1 MDFLTHS
8 LLPLPEVRDFQQ
20 RLSAPNLPWRD
31 GRLTAGDQAAL
42 VKNNYQLDPNSE
54 LTLAISNRVTSALA
68 SDLLVKSFSLV
79 RKVHSLL
86 VSRSIAGDS
95 YGWHVDNPFSR
106 HGRRDLSFTCF
117 LSDEDTYVGGS
128 LMIQSGGEETKEFRL
143 PSGQIV
149 LYPSSALHCVTPVSS
164 GIRYVCVGWIE
175 SYVKSPDDRSMLF
188 NIDAGAR
195 GLLARHGR
203 SDELDLIFQSYTNAV
218 RRLSS

>member
-8 LLPLPEVRDFQQ
+8 LLPLPQVRDFQQ

-31 GRLTAGDQAAL
+31 GRVTAGDQAAL
-42 VKNNYQLDPNSE
+42 VKNNSQLDPNAE
-54 LTLAISNRVTSALA
+54 LFHAISNSITTALTS
-68 SDLLVKSFSLV
+68 DPLVKSFSLV

-86 VSRSIAGDS
+86 VSRTSVGDQ

-117 LSDEDTYVGGS
+117 PSDEGTYVGGS
-128 LMIQSGGEETKEFRL
+128 LVVQTGGDETKEFRL
-143 PSGQIV
+143 SPGQIV
-149 LYPSSALHCVTPVSS
+149 LYPSSTLHCVTPVVS
-164 GIRYVCVGWIE
+164 GVRYACVGWIE
-175 SYVKSPDDRSMLF
+175 SYVKGSDDRSMLF

>member
-1 MDFLTHS
+1 MDFITHS
-8 LLPLPEVRDFQQ
+8 LLPLSEVRDFQQ

-42 VKNNYQLDPNSE
+42 VKNNHQLDPNFE
-54 LTLAISNRVTSALA
+54 LTLSISNCITSALTC
-68 SDLLVKSFSLV
+68 DPLVKSFSLV

-86 VSRSIAGDS
+86 VSKSCAGDS

-117 LSDEDTYVGGS
+117 LSDEDTYEGGS
-128 LMIQSGGEETKEFRL
+128 LMIQSGGDETREFRL
-143 PSGQIV
+143 SPGQIV
-149 LYPSSALHCVTPVSS
+149 LYPSSTLHCVSPVLS
-164 GIRYVCVGWIE
+164 GVRFVCVGWIE
-175 SYVKSPDDRSMLF
+175 SYVKAPDDRSMLF

>member
-1 MDFLTHS
+1 MDFITHS

-42 VKNNYQLDPNSE
+42 VKNNYQLDPNAE
-54 LTLAISNRVTSALA
+54 LTLEITNCVTSALI
-68 SDLLVKSFSLV
+68 SDPLVKSFSLV

-86 VSRSIAGDS
+86 VSRSSTGDS

-117 LSDEDTYVGGS
+117 LSDDDNYEGGS

-143 PSGQIV
+143 PPGQIV
-149 LYPSSALHCVTPVSS
+149 LYPSSTLHCVTPVSS

-203 SDELDLIFQSYTNAV
+203 SVELDLIFQSYTNAV

>member
-8 LLPLPEVRDFQQ
+8 LLPLSEVRNFQQ

-42 VKNNYQLDPNSE
+42 VKHNYQLDPNAE
-54 LTLAISNRVTSALA
+54 LTLAISNCITTALTS
-68 SDLLVKSFSLV
+68 DPLVKSFSLV

-86 VSRSIAGDS
+86 VSRSSVGDS

-117 LSDEDTYVGGS
+117 LSDEHTYEGGA
-128 LMIQSGGEETKEFRL
+128 LTIQTGGDETKEFRL
-143 PSGQIV
+143 SPGEIV
-149 LYPSSALHCVTPVSS
+149 LYPSSTIHCVTPVVS
-164 GIRYVCVGWIE
+164 GVRYVCVGWIE
-175 SYVKSPDDRSMLF
+175 SYVKAPDDRSMLF

-195 GLLARHGR
+195 GLLARYGR

>member
-8 LLPLPEVRDFQQ
+8 LLPLPDVRDFQQ
-20 RLSAPNLPWRD
+20 RLSVPNLPWRD

-42 VKNNYQLDPNSE
+42 VKNNSQLDPNDE
-54 LTLAISNRVTSALA
+54 LTLAIGKCVSSALT
-68 SDLLVKSFSLV
+68 SDPLVKSFSLV
-79 RKVHSLL
+79 RKVHSLV
-86 VSRSIAGDS
+86 VSRSNTGDS

-106 HGRRDLSFTCF
+106 YGRRDLSFTCF
-117 LSDEDTYVGGS
+117 LSDEGTYEGGS
-128 LMIQSGGEETKEFRL
+128 LMIQSGSEETKEFRL
-143 PSGQIV
+143 PPGQIV
-149 LYPSSALHCVTPVSS
+149 LYPSSTLHCVTPVVS
-164 GIRYVCVGWIE
+164 GVRYVCVGWIE
-175 SYVKSPDDRSMLF
+175 SYIKAPEDRTILF

>member
-8 LLPLPEVRDFQQ
+8 LLPFPAVCDFQQ

-31 GRLTAGDQAAL
+31 GRLTAGDHAAL
-42 VKNNYQLDPNSE
+42 VKNNHQLDPNAE
-54 LTLAISNRVTSALA
+54 LTLAISNSISSAVK
-68 SDLLVKSFSLV
+68 SDPLIKSFSLV

-86 VSRSIAGDS
+86 VSRSSAGDS

-117 LSDEDTYVGGS
+117 LSDEDTYQGGS
-128 LMIQSGGEETKEFRL
+128 LMIQSGGEETKQFRL
-143 PSGQIV
+143 PPGQIV
-149 LYPSSALHCVTPVSS
+149 IYPSSTLHCVEPVLS
-164 GIRYVCVGWIE
+164 GVRYVCVGWIE
-175 SYVKSPDDRSMLF
+175 SYVKAPDDRSILF

-203 SDELDLIFQSYTNAV
+203 SDELDLIFQSYSNAV
-218 RRLSS
+218 RRFSS

>member
-20 RLSAPNLPWRD
+20 RLNAPNLPWRD
-31 GRLTAGDQAAL
+31 GRLTAGDQAAS
-42 VKNNYQLDPNSE
+42 VKNNYQLDPNAE
-54 LTLAISNRVTSALA
+54 LTLAISSRVTSALT

-86 VSRSIAGDS
+86 VSRSCSGDS

-143 PSGQIV
+143 PPGQIV
-149 LYPSSALHCVTPVSS
+149 LYPSSTLHCVTPVSS

-203 SDELDLIFQSYTNAV
+203 SVELDLIFQSYTNAV

>member
-8 LLPLPEVRDFQQ
+8 LLPLPVVRDFQQ

-31 GRLTAGDQAAL
+31 GRLTAGYQAAL
-42 VKNNYQLDPNSE
+42 AKNNHQLDPKSQ
-54 LTLAISNRVTSALA
+54 LTLAISNCITSAVTSDPLI
-68 SDLLVKSFSLV
+68 KSFSLV

-86 VSRSIAGDS
+86 VSRSSAGDS

-106 HGRRDLSFTCF
+106 HGRRDLSFICF
-117 LSDEDTYVGGS
+117 LSDEDAYEGGS
-128 LMIQSGGEETKEFRL
+128 LMFQSGGEETKHFRL
-143 PSGQIV
+143 APGQIV
-149 LYPSSALHCVTPVSS
+149 IYPASTLHCVEPVVS
-164 GIRYVCVGWIE
+164 GVRYACVGWIE
-175 SYVKSPDDRSMLF
+175 SYVKGPDDRAILF

-203 SDELDLIFQSYTNAV
+203 SDELDLIFQSYSNAV

>member
-1 MDFLTHS
+1 MDFITHS
-8 LLPLPEVRDFQQ
+8 LLPLSEVRDFQQ

-42 VKNNYQLDPNSE
+42 VKNNHQLDPNFE
-54 LTLAISNRVTSALA
+54 LTLSISNCITSALT
-68 SDLLVKSFSLV
+68 SDPLVKSFSLV

-86 VSRSIAGDS
+86 VSKSCAGDS

-117 LSDEDTYVGGS
+117 LSDEDTYEGGS
-128 LMIQSGGEETKEFRL
+128 LMIQSGGDETREFRL
-143 PSGQIV
+143 SPGQIV
-149 LYPSSALHCVTPVSS
+149 LYPSSTLHCVSPVLS
-164 GIRYVCVGWIE
+164 GVRFVCVGWIE
-175 SYVKSPDDRSMLF
+175 SYVKAPDDRSMLF

>member
-1 MDFLTHS
+1 MDFITHS
-8 LLPLPEVRDFQQ
+8 LLPLSEVRDFQQ

-42 VKNNYQLDPNSE
+42 VKNNHQLDPNFE
-54 LTLAISNRVTSALA
+54 LTLSISNCITSALTF
-68 SDLLVKSFSLV
+68 DPLVKSFSLV

-86 VSRSIAGDS
+86 VSKSCAGDS

-117 LSDEDTYVGGS
+117 LSDEDTYEGGS
-128 LMIQSGGEETKEFRL
+128 LMIQSGGDETREFRL
-143 PSGQIV
+143 SPGQIV
-149 LYPSSALHCVTPVSS
+149 LYPSSTLHCVSPVLS
-164 GIRYVCVGWIE
+164 GVRFVCVGWIE
-175 SYVKSPDDRSMLF
+175 SYVKAPDDRSMLF

>member
-8 LLPLPEVRDFQQ
+8 LLPLSEVLDFQQ
-20 RLSAPNLPWRD
+20 RLSARNLPWRD

-42 VKNNYQLDPNSE
+42 VKNNYQLDPNAE
-54 LTLAISNRVTSALA
+54 LTLAISNCISTALTS
-68 SDLLVKSFSLV
+68 DPLVKSFSLV

-86 VSRSIAGDS
+86 VSRSSAGQS

-117 LSDEDTYVGGS
+117 LSDEDSYEGGS
-128 LMIQSGGEETKEFRL
+128 LLIQTGGDDTKEFRL
-143 PSGQIV
+143 PPGQIV
-149 LYPSSALHCVTPVSS
+149 LYPSSTLHCVTPVSS
-164 GIRYVCVGWIE
+164 GIRYVCVGCIE

-203 SDELDLIFQSYTNAV
+203 SVELDLIFQSYTNAV

>member
-8 LLPLPEVRDFQQ
+8 LLPLPAVRDFQQ

-31 GRLTAGDQAAL
+31 GRLTAGDHAAL
-42 VKNNYQLDPNSE
+42 VKNNHQLDPNAE
-54 LTLAISNRVTSALA
+54 LTLAISNSITSAVTSDPLI
-68 SDLLVKSFSLV
+68 KSFSLV

-86 VSRSIAGDS
+86 VSRSSAGDF

-117 LSDEDTYVGGS
+117 LSDEDTYQGGS
-128 LMIQSGGEETKEFRL
+128 LMIQSGGEETKQFRL
-143 PSGQIV
+143 PPGQIV
-149 LYPSSALHCVTPVSS
+149 IYPSSTLHCVEPVLS
-164 GIRYVCVGWIE
+164 GVRYVCVGWIE
-175 SYVKSPDDRSMLF
+175 SYVKAPDDRSILF

-203 SDELDLIFQSYTNAV
+203 SNELDLIFQSYSNAV
-218 RRLSS
+218 RRLSN